1 MRPRRDPVPRARDA
15 RAWLGG
21 TALLGILGA
30 GVVAAAMVLWEHI
43 DMRRLLPQL
52 AVAASPLPVPE
63 PAAAPA
69 RDGVSFEAVLFES
82 SRNRAYFPDS
92 TYYDSTLADWEVLLR
107 EAGGMVRRARSA
119 SELRGLGPTDVLVLV
134 EAPCVSDDE
143 MAAVRTHLRRAGSV
157 VANWAVGARDAQC
170 AWKGWGAI
178 AELTGAEDVREI
190 PSREGLFLTIPAGVP
205 MAPGLAP
212 GTRIELRPD
221 PSLALRMAG
230 PRVYWSDWALNPR
243 PDESGGGADGAA
255 VATHSAGGGRV
266 TWFGLRLGQAVTP
279 MDSLRLRRLMLNG
292 ISWAAGVPLA
302 APAPWPEGARAALVV
317 ALDVEDEARNALATA
332 ELLRERGL
340 RGTFYVVSQLV
351 QSDTALAAEL
361 VEAGEV
367 GSQTSDHTPVAGLT
381 PQDQRVRLRRSWIE
395 VEQWAGRGP
404 DGLHPPE
411 ESFDASTLAG
421 WAAAGGTYL
430 LATNEARSGSPEI
443 HRVDEATVVVLPRL
457 LKDDYNIIVQDRAI
471 RATSL
476 EQAYLAG
483 MRKLHAIGGLAVVA
497 GHTQIMRPGGRVD
510 ALGAVLDAALA
521 EDAWWI
527 TPATAVADW
536 WSTREGVRLGFVPA
550 QPVEGRPGLTTGSV
564 GDLLVEAHPTRDL
577 AGLWVDVV
585 LPDATEGLVPLLD
598 GEPVAFTP
606 TSWGMRVP
614 VGILPAGGSR
624 RISFVIVADIDGA
637 VAMDVVRAGP
647 GARGAR

>member
-15 RAWLGG
+15 WGWLGG

-30 GVVAAAMVLWEHI
+30 GVVAAAIVLWENI

-52 AVAASPLPVPE
+52 AVAAPPLPVPE
-63 PAAAPA
+63 PTAAPA

-92 TYYDSTLADWEVLLR
+92 TYYGSTLADWEILLR
-107 EAGGMVRRARSA
+107 EAGGAVRRARRA
-119 SELRGLGPTDVLVLV
+119 AEVRALGPTDVLVLV
-134 EAPCVSDDE
+134 EAPCLSNDE
-143 MAAVRTHLRRAGSV
+143 VTAVRTHLRRGGSV

-170 AWKGWGAI
+170 AWRGWAAV

-190 PSREGLFLTIPAGVP
+190 PSREGLFLTVPAGVA
-205 MAPGLAP
+205 MSPGLAP

-243 PDESGGGADGAA
+243 PDESGGGADVAA
-255 VATHSAGGGRV
+255 AATHSAAGGRV
-266 TWFGLRLGQAVTP
+266 AWFGLRLGQAVTP
-279 MDSLRLRRLMLNG
+279 MDSLRLRRMMLNG
-292 ISWAAGVPLA
+292 VSWAAGVPFA
-302 APAPWPEGARAALVV
+302 AAAPWPEGARAALVV

-340 RGTFYVVSQLV
+340 EGSFYVVSQLV
-351 QSDTALAAEL
+351 QSDPELAAALAA
-361 VEAGEV
+361 AGEV
-367 GSQTSDHTPVAGLT
+367 GSQTTDHTPVGGLT
-381 PQDQRVRLRRSWIE
+381 PQDQRVRLRRSWID
-395 VEQWAGRGP
+395 VEQWTGRGP

-411 ESFDASTLAG
+411 ESFDASTLAA

-443 HRVDEATVVVLPRL
+443 HRTGEATVVVLPRL
-457 LKDDYNIIVQDRAI
+457 LKDDYNIIVQDRVI
-471 RATSL
+471 RAPSL
-476 EQAYLAG
+476 GQAYLAG
-483 MRKLHAIGGLAVVA
+483 MRKLRAIGGLAVVA

-510 ALGAVLDAALA
+510 ALGAVLDSALD
-521 EDAWWI
+521 EGDWWI

-536 WSTREGVRLGFVPA
+536 WSAREGVSLGFVPA
-550 QPVEGRPGLTTGSV
+550 QPMEERPGLAAGDV

-585 LPDATEGLVPLLD
+585 LPHATEGLVPLLD
-598 GEPVAFTP
+598 GEPVAFTA

-614 VGILPAGGSR
+614 VGILPAGDSR
-624 RISFVIVADIDGA
+624 RISFV
-637 VAMDVVRAGP
+637 VVAGP
-647 GARGAR
+647 EE